1 MNSLLSI
8 RILLVDAAAPT
19 WFFSIFFTFRQSYD
33 ISPDRPRQ
41 KCYGGF
47 MPSGEIEIIQGIQS
61 TFAAPWGQA
70 FVVFCARWLVF
81 AFAPLAALTSWRKK
95 DRHLRHAAIEAAWSA
110 LLAFFLAMT
119 LGVAIGR
126 VRPFR
131 ADPDA
136 IHALIPPPASTYS
149 LPSGHTSVAFAIAFA
164 LAFGNPYLGVPAFAI
179 AFLVG
184 FGRIGAGVH
193 YPSDVLAGI
202 GIGFLAFTLVRTLH
216 NALRAR
222 DLRTRSKVH
231 AEPKEPG
238 F

>member
-1 MNSLLSI
+1 
-8 RILLVDAAAPT
+8 
-19 WFFSIFFTFRQSYD
+19 
-33 ISPDRPRQ
+33 
-41 KCYGGF
+41 
-47 MPSGEIEIIQGIQS
+47 MPSGELEIIQGIQS
-61 TFAAPWGQA
+61 TFAAPVGQA

-95 DRHLRHAAIEAAWSA
+95 DKNLKHAAIEAAWSA

-164 LAFGNPYLGVPAFAI
+164 LAFGNPYLGVPAFVI

-202 GIGFLAFTLVRTLH
+202 GIGFLAFLLVRGLH

-222 DLRTRSKVH
+222 DLRTRTKVH